1 MNSGKMLV
9 TTSIVCAATVVIS
22 IAGVGVA
29 YRKYNGKTNAIGGEG
44 STAIAQLNSGMVYTA
59 PEAATNLYEEASNG
73 SKVLMQMPKDT
84 TVTFLALADEG
95 FYKVNANGNIGYVQ
109 SDKLVDNNLATPVPT
124 ESVVSP
130 TAAPQTVIVQQ
141 QQPQAPPPPQ
151 VQHVTGSSD
160 VTVKRTMYI
169 VNVADSVYL
178 RKYAEEN
185 TDHYCTIPLG
195 SAVGYIENVGNGF
208 YKVKY
213 SGTVGYVKE
222 GYLSDYE
229 PTRRSSS
236 SSSVMYV
243 SGVAHSI
250 YLRQTPSDPSE
261 NICEIPVGSAVRF
274 ISNVGNGYYKISYN
288 GMVGYATAKYLR

>member
-1 MNSGKMLV
+1 MNSKNMLV
-9 TTSIVCAATVVIS
+9 ATSIICAATVVIS
-22 IAGVGVA
+22 IAGVGIA
-29 YRKYNGKTNAIGGEG
+29 YLKYNGKANAIGGEG
-44 STAIAQLNSGMVYTA
+44 NSAIAQLNSGMVYTA
-59 PEAATNLYEEASNG
+59 PEAATNLYEEANSG

-109 SDKLVDNNLATPVPT
+109 SDKLIDKNLATPAPT
-124 ESVVSP
+124 ASAASP

-141 QQPQAPPPPQ
+141 QAPPPRP

-160 VTVKRTMYI
+160 ITVKSTMYI

-229 PTRRSSS
+229 PVRRSSS

-243 SGVAHSI
+243 SGVANSI

-261 NICEIPVGSAVRF
+261 NICEIPVGSAVQF